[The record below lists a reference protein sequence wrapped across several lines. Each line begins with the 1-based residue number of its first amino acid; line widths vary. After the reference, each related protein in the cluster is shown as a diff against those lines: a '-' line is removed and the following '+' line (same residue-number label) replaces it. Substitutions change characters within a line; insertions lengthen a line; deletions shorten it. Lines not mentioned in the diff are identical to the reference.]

1 MNWVRFSYLNGVSS
15 IERAYR
21 ESVRAFEDDAAKSEQ
36 RWQRMR
42 SEPDFDADDG
52 ETRHHAE
59 HLGDIALQSQQ
70 SIKAVREAF
79 AVILYHHW
87 EVQACFHLN
96 LEEYKY
102 KEVYKKAA
110 EKSPYFSIDQD
121 GIERLRLIVNT
132 IKHGAGVLIKT
143 APELYDTSLIPQNPP
158 NETEV
163 GPESFHY
170 RNAFR
175 LPAAELDAAFTAV
188 RASGPSGVYPD
199 DEEEEVDLSK
209 VEPKRQ

>member
-1 MNWVRFSYLNGVSS
+1 MNWVRLSYLNGVSS

-21 ESVRAFEDDAAKSEQ
+21 ESIRAFEAEGAKSEQ
-36 RWQRMR
+36 RWQRML
-42 SEPDFDADDG
+42 SELDFDADDDA
-52 ETRHHAE
+52 TRHHAE
-59 HLGDIALQSQQ
+59 QLGEIALQSQQ

-87 EVQACFHLN
+87 EVQACTHLN
-96 LEEYKY
+96 LEEYRY

-143 APELYDTSLIPQNPP
+143 APELFDTSLIPQNPP

-175 LPAAELDAAFTAV
+175 LPAEELDAAFTAIK
-188 RASGPSGVYPD
+188 ASGPSGEYPAVEKD
-199 DEEEEVDLSK
+199 DV
-209 VEPKRQ
+209 